1 MKKAFTSKLL
11 ALTAAL
17 VVMTSLTGCF
27 GTAAPQQSTTA
38 PTTTTAP
45 AEPVSGTDAAS
56 NSDVVV
62 DDATAANIAM
72 ESYLD
77 GFNTGDAAALAD
89 ATCSS
94 TISAYLKNNGKDKNF
109 LVKSFEK
116 SIANMHSSVDGTFFL
131 DYDYSVTDANAD
143 QVNVFRFE
151 IEALNAGDGEKVE
164 ALKFYNVTMKLASV
178 ASASDVTSS
187 GDLVSGA
194 DVTEKESTQ
203 VEMRVYKLDGKWY
216 VFAV

>member
-1 MKKAFTSKLL
+1 
-11 ALTAAL
+11 
-17 VVMTSLTGCF
+17 
-27 GTAAPQQSTTA
+27 
-38 PTTTTAP
+38 
-45 AEPVSGTDAAS
+45 
-56 NSDVVV
+56 
-62 DDATAANIAM
+62 
-72 ESYLD
+72 
-77 GFNTGDAAALAD
+77 
-89 ATCSS
+89 
-94 TISAYLKNNGKDKNF
+94 
-109 LVKSFEK
+109 
-116 SIANMHSSVDGTFFL
+116 MHSSVDGTFFL

>member
-11 ALTAAL
+11 ALAAAL

-27 GTAAPQQSTTA
+27 GMPAAPQQNT
-38 PTTTTAP
+38 TTTTAP
-45 AEPVSGTDAAS
+45 AATASGSDAAS
-56 NSDVVV
+56 GTDVVV

-72 ESYLD
+72 ETYLD

-94 TISAYLKNNGKDKNF
+94 TVSAYLKNNGKDKSF

-116 SIANMHSSVDGTFFL
+116 SIADMHDSVDGTFFL

-151 IEALNAGDGEKVE
+151 IEALNAGDGDKVE

-194 DVTEKESTQ
+194 DVTEKESAQ